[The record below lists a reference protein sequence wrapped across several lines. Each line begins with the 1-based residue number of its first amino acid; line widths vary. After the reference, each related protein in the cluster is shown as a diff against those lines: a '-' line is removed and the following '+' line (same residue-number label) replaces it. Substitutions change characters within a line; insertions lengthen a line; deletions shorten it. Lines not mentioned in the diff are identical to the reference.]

1 MGKTFLIVLL
11 LFIALLTVSAP
22 IAGAH
27 TPPWEIPTY
36 AYINVA
42 PKTVGVNQSVFITA
56 FLDKVMPYA
65 AIDNDIRFK
74 GFKITITKP
83 DGKTEKK
90 TWDVV
95 WDTTSSVCMI
105 YTPDQAGTYKV
116 KFEFPGQTYTWPNE
130 YLNDVF
136 LPSSAETTFTVQQEP
151 IEKIQPYPLPTEYW
165 SRPIEGQN
173 NAWAC
178 IASNFLDPLTYGAAY
193 TYGSLRFQPDGLA
206 PDSPHIMWTKPI
218 QFGGVV
224 GGSNTGI
231 WGATFYTGLSYES
244 RFNNPIIL
252 YGRLYCDL
260 PHSNSGSGGG
270 YVCIDLRTGEEIWR
284 RNYTVNPSFGQLL
297 WFDTPNQHGVIP
309 NGYLWATVAD
319 ISGWST
325 WIAYDPWDGSWL
337 FNYTKVPWGYGFW
350 GVMSPPKVTT
360 WRTYGPNGEILI
372 YVLNTTGR
380 WLALWNSTA
389 PIGTRSIPGTYSWQ
403 YLWRPLGKVID
414 TSDAY
419 SWNVTIPK
427 LPTDSVILYPIYNDL
442 IIGGAHFRKDVFGQY
457 QFGGIGIDISY
468 ATIWTLSLKQESR
481 GNLLWIKNY
490 TAPPGN
496 ITVQFGPV
504 DPVSRVFFMSHKETM
519 QWEGYDLDKSNKL
532 WGPVGKTRDI
542 NFYPASVG
550 MGFSGQIGFVAYGKL
565 YTAGYGGELFCYDSR
580 TGTLL
585 WKYNNTDSG
594 LETPWGLYPL
604 FIGSIADGKV
614 YIYSN
619 EHSPNAPLYKGYKVR
634 CINASTGEELWTLLG
649 WAGVGSFADCGWPVA
664 DGYLVYFNSYDGQ
677 LYCLGRG
684 PTATTVEV
692 SPATVSTGSYVVIRG
707 SVIDISPGTKQHEQA
722 ARFPNGVPAV
732 ADECMGP
739 WMEYVYMQKPMPAN
753 AKGVWVKLD
762 AVNV

>member
-1 MGKTFLIVLL
+1 
-11 LFIALLTVSAP
+11 
-22 IAGAH
+22 
-27 TPPWEIPTY
+27 
-36 AYINVA
+36 
-42 PKTVGVNQSVFITA
+42 
-56 FLDKVMPYA
+56 
-65 AIDNDIRFK
+65 
-74 GFKITITKP
+74 
-83 DGKTEKK
+83 
-90 TWDVV
+90 
-95 WDTTSSVCMI
+95 
-105 YTPDQAGTYKV
+105 
-116 KFEFPGQTYTWPNE
+116 
-130 YLNDVF
+130 
-136 LPSSAETTFTVQQEP
+136 
-151 IEKIQPYPLPTEYW
+151 
-165 SRPIEGQN
+165 
-173 NAWAC
+173 
-178 IASNFLDPLTYGAAY
+178 
-193 TYGSLRFQPDGLA
+193 
-206 PDSPHIMWTKPI
+206 
-218 QFGGVV
+218 
-224 GGSNTGI
+224 
-231 WGATFYTGLSYES
+231 
-244 RFNNPIIL
+244 
-252 YGRLYCDL
+252 
-260 PHSNSGSGGG
+260 
-270 YVCIDLRTGEEIWR
+270 
-284 RNYTVNPSFGQLL
+284 
-297 WFDTPNQHGVIP
+297 
-309 NGYLWATVAD
+309 
-319 ISGWST
+319 
-325 WIAYDPWDGSWL
+325 
-337 FNYTKVPWGYGFW
+337 
-350 GVMSPPKVTT
+350 
-360 WRTYGPNGEILI
+360 
-372 YVLNTTGR
+372 
-380 WLALWNSTA
+380 
-389 PIGTRSIPGTYSWQ
+389 
-403 YLWRPLGKVID
+403 
-414 TSDAY
+414 
-419 SWNVTIPK
+419 
-427 LPTDSVILYPIYNDL
+427 
-442 IIGGAHFRKDVFGQY
+442 
-457 QFGGIGIDISY
+457 
-468 ATIWTLSLKQESR
+468 
-481 GNLLWIKNY
+481 LWIKNY

-762 AVNV
+762 AVNVYTGEYIDIGGTCTDPYTGIFTVSWQPSKEGLWWIIARFPGSKSYWPSFAQKSVMVTAPPEAPAAPAYTTMDIAIITAVIIAIIIGIANLYIMLKKK